1 MKKIFISFAISF
13 FLFSCSKKESSS
25 IPDHESVVVSETEEK
40 LPEVDSATVSDE
52 IIAEGKALVEG
63 ADCMTCHQVEE
74 KMIGPSYLDVA
85 GKYENTPENAA
96 LLADKIIEGGSGVW
110 GSVPMAAH
118 PGMNRDNANKM
129 VAYILS
135 LRK

>member
-1 MKKIFISFAISF
+1 MNKIFITLTAAF
-13 FLFSCSKKESSS
+13 FLFSCGKKESSS
-25 IPDHESVVVSETEEK
+25 IPDHQSVVVAETDVV
-40 LPEVDSATVSDE
+40 LPEVDSAAVSAKN
-52 IIAEGKALVEG
+52 IAEGKALVEG
-63 ADCMTCHQVEE
+63 ADCMTCHRVAD
-74 KMIGPSYLDVA
+74 KIVGPSYLDIA
-85 GKYENTPENAA
+85 GKYENNPQNAA

-118 PGMNRDNANKM
+118 PGMSRDNANKM

>member
-1 MKKIFISFAISF
+1 MKVNKIFISFSVAL
-13 FLFSCSKKESSS
+13 FLFACSKKESSS
-25 IPDHESVVVSETEEK
+25 VPDHQSVAVTKTEEK
-40 LPEVDSATVSDE
+40 LPEVDSAADIT
-52 IIAEGKALVEG
+52 EGKALIEG
-63 ADCMTCHQVEE
+63 ADCMTCHQISE
-74 KMIGPSYLDVA
+74 KMIGPSYMDVA

-96 LLADKIIEGGSGVW
+96 LLAGKIIEGGSGVW

-118 PGMNRDNANKM
+118 PGMSRDNVNKM